1 MVQLMVEWTWEAV
14 VSTEKEFLERIA
26 VAYRAAFSDVD
37 EIEYKASGGAA
48 HVFRLKSKGQRERA
62 VKILRP
68 DQASQDDVLND
79 FRQEAELL
87 SEITHPRIVKGF
99 GLGTPFKFEGVDVPW
114 YTMEY
119 FPHDALDKVIRRTE
133 TQNPLPKKF
142 PVYISLMRQ
151 VLEALEY
158 LHSLTPARCHL
169 DVKEANLL
177 VDMTDPEKPQIK
189 LSDFGVSKV
198 VSRDEKTTDLRG
210 SLFYWPREWQELL
223 KGKIP
228 SNINRARLPLRRTDI
243 PTAVDLH
250 MLSVA
255 FQAVLDALF
264 TGEDDNYWHR
274 ALTLLLARMNWDVKD
289 QLTGED
295 DKYRRIAKGVEASKA
310 LEDLLS
316 LERTPTLPP
325 PLEESGSLRLPIN
338 SLTGFSPAL
347 QSLLDS
353 PWFQRLR
360 QIRQLGATHLVYPGA
375 VHTRFEHTI
384 GAYRQ
389 TLQYIEAL
397 LANKNSPWFPIHFST
412 DEMRALALISLCH
425 DLGHYSFAHQLE
437 DLGQTAVRPK
447 HEILS
452 YEILSGT
459 IVEKYPELVP
469 VLGNPNT
476 IRQTIESQWDVNFD
490 LVLKM
495 FAYCFRS
502 ELNENGVQEEV
513 PRAWRAAAEIING
526 PIDADKFDYLRR
538 DSHHAGV
545 SYGLVNDPSR
555 FLSSLTIAFDEVG
568 THLAVTEKGRV
579 DVEFIAVARYAM
591 FSEVYW
597 HHTVRAFTAMVRK
610 GLELAF
616 AWEKNPLTVS
626 NLFQWSDDRVVHEL
640 KESADERG
648 AMDVKE
654 LFGLLSQRRPYSRL
668 FTHRKEDGQELY
680 QALTDRRES
689 LMKGSQWEQDKKLVS
704 DIFGI
709 TGIQPHHLL
718 WDIPK
723 PGKDRLSR
731 VPIADIRGN
740 VVEVNPGPLWQSLS
754 ENFEKWVRKTRLFVH
769 PDFRPKRVSLEDEKN
784 RYQLMRKGLATRL
797 GV

>member
-1 MVQLMVEWTWEAV
+1 
-14 VSTEKEFLERIA
+14 VSTEKEILDRLA
-26 VAYRAAFSDVD
+26 AAYRSAIRDVE
-37 EIEYKASGGAA
+37 EIEHKASGGAA
-48 HVFRLKSKGQRERA
+48 HVFRLKIRGEPERA
-62 VKILRP
+62 LKILRP
-68 DQASQDDVLND
+68 EQAAYDDVRND
-79 FRQEAELL
+79 FQQEAELL

-99 GLGTPFKFEGVDVPW
+99 GLGQPFEFEGADVPW

-119 FPHDALDKVIRRTE
+119 FPHDALDKVLRRTD

-142 PVYISLMRQ
+142 PVYISLLRQ

-210 SLFYWPREWQELL
+210 SLFYWPKEWQELL

-255 FQAVLDALF
+255 FQTLLNALF

-274 ALTLLLARMNWDVKD
+274 ALTLLLAGMNWDVVD
-289 QLTGED
+289 QLTNQD
-295 DKYRRIAKGVEASKA
+295 DKYRRIASGAEASKA
-310 LEDLLS
+310 LEDLLT

-353 PWFQRLR
+353 QWFQRLR
-360 QIRQLGATHLVYPGA
+360 QIRQLGVTHLVYPGA
-375 VHTRFEHTI
+375 VHSRFEHI
-384 GAYRQ
+384 VGAYQQ

-397 LANKNSPWFPIHFST
+397 LENKNSPWFPIHFST
-412 DEMRALALISLCH
+412 DEIRALALISLCH

-437 DLGQTAVRPK
+437 DLGQTAIWPK

-452 YEILSGT
+452 YEILSGA
-459 IVEKYPELVP
+459 IVQKYPELVS
-469 VLGNPNT
+469 VLGSPNA
-476 IRQTIESQWDVNFD
+476 IRETIENQWDVNFD
-490 LVLKM
+490 LVLAM

-502 ELNENGVQEEV
+502 EINESGVQQEV

-545 SYGLVNDPSR
+545 SYGLVSDPSR

-568 THLAVTEKGRV
+568 TRLAVTEKGRV
-579 DVEFIAVARYAM
+579 DVEFVAVARYAM

-616 AWEKNPLTVS
+616 AWDKNPLTIS

-640 KESADERG
+640 KETAGKRG
-648 AMDVKE
+648 ATDVQE
-654 LFGLLSQRRPYSRL
+654 LFTLLSQRRPYARL
-668 FTHRKEDGQELY
+668 FTLTKEDSHELY
-680 QALTDRRES
+680 QALTNQREI
-689 LMKGSQWEQDKKLVS
+689 LMKGSHWKQDEKLVS
-704 DIFGI
+704 DAFGI

-740 VVEVNPGPLWQSLS
+740 VVEANPGPLWGSLS
-754 ENFEKWVRKTRLFVH
+754 DNFEKWVRKIRLFVH
-769 PDFRPKRVSLEDEKN
+769 PDFRPKRLSRDDEKK
-784 RYQLMRKGLATRL
+784 RYELMRKKLASRL